1 MKANDIFLRKTIYRF
16 MLPTI
21 LSVLGGTVNVMVDG
35 IIIGNVIGAE
45 ALAAI
50 NLCFPIYLVLCTFGS
65 LFASGACALSS
76 IAIGEKESEKSSV
89 FYSLAFYIL
98 LFLGLAI
105 TLAGVFFNKDFV
117 LAFGIPK
124 ASVDMVYI
132 YIKIMLLGGLP
143 QLMLYIPF
151 YYLRFDGR
159 PKLVTVTLLIL
170 TLTNLGLDLLFVM
183 VFSLGMFG
191 AALASAVSTAI
202 ALVFG
207 ICFLFGKNS
216 SVKLRWP
223 KFFVKNLVGI
233 IKYGSPRAMD
243 NFLTA
248 LNITFLN
255 IIILKAGGSTALSVL
270 AVICCIG
277 EFSLCL
283 ISGIPQT
290 TASIIGV
297 YKGEQDNSS
306 IRIIMKRQFFIG
318 SLFIGI
324 FSMILI
330 TFWRPVCGI
339 FGMNEILYSGTKFAV
354 LCLAV
359 SMLFKMQN
367 SILSFYFGTVGRIA
381 LSNIVIFLQMLALP
395 LVAGVLLLYCSNKF
409 VIWLLFPI
417 SELVTLVIIHIVT
430 YIVSNK
436 NKALSKL
443 LLLDDTLDRE
453 GKIINF
459 SVSNDIE
466 SVMDASVKIGDFCE
480 SNEFSPKQQMMV
492 SLAIEEMLTLTLQK
506 CFDES
511 ERMQSID
518 VRIYTLKDTIG
529 IRLRCGGR
537 QFNAV
542 DYYENNKVDE
552 FGESLGIKMIVEM
565 AKEVSYLRT
574 FGVNSLNISL

>member
-1 MKANDIFLRKTIYRF
+1 MKANDIFLRNTMYRF

-35 IIIGNVIGAE
+35 IIIGNAIGAE

-65 LFASGACALSS
+65 LFASGACTLSS
-76 IAIGEKESEKSSV
+76 IAIGEKDSEKSSV

-105 TLAGVFFNKDFV
+105 TLAGVLFSKDYV
-117 LAFGIPK
+117 LACGIPK
-124 ASVDMVYI
+124 ESVDMVYI

-143 QLMLYIPF
+143 QMMLYLPF

-170 TLTNLGLDLLFVM
+170 TLTNLGLDLLFVV

-202 ALVFG
+202 ALAFG

-216 SVKLRWP
+216 SVKLKWP
-223 KFFVKNLVGI
+223 KFSVKNLICI

-318 SLFIGI
+318 SLLIGI
-324 FSMILI
+324 FSLILI
-330 TFWRPVCGI
+330 IFWRPICGI
-339 FGMNEILYSGTKFAV
+339 FGLNEILYSGTKFAV

-359 SMLFKMQN
+359 GMLFKMQN

-381 LSNIVIFLQMLALP
+381 LSNMVIFLQMFALP
-395 LVAGVLLLYCSNKF
+395 LIAGVLLLYCSNEF
-409 VIWLLFPI
+409 AVWLLIPT
-417 SELVTLVIIHIVT
+417 SELGTLVIILFVT
-430 YIVSNK
+430 YLVSMK

-443 LLLDDTLDRE
+443 LLLDDTLERE
-453 GKIINF
+453 GKIISF

-466 SVMDASVKIGDFCE
+466 NVMDASVKIGEFCE
-480 SNEFSPKQQMMV
+480 SNEFSPKQQMTV
-492 SLAIEEMLTLTLQK
+492 SLAIEEMLTLTLQR
-506 CFDES
+506 CFEES
-511 ERMQSID
+511 ERTQSID
-518 VRIYTLKDTIG
+518 VRIYTLNDTIG

-542 DYYENNKVDE
+542 DYYENNKEDE
-552 FGESLGIKMIVEM
+552 FGESLGIKMIVGM

-574 FGVNSLNISL
+574 FGVNSLNITL